1 MGSNSKHALS
11 KSHTQLVKGFM
22 GQTTAFDSAL
32 VKSNILVMGTCEL
45 NGEVRYLNG
54 QRGKGMFTFM
64 VVMIQRIFSIKW
76 AILLRF
82 WICIPILPHRLIL
95 NNVLFPAAKKKK
107 LKT

>member
-64 VVMIQRIFSIKW
+64 VVMIQRISASSGRSSYGFGSASQFSHI
-76 AILLRF
+76 A
-82 WICIPILPHRLIL
+82 
-95 NNVLFPAAKKKK
+95 
-107 LKT
+107 